1 MEGLFGSL
9 FDFNNDGKVDTFEQ
23 VAEFATFASIMEA
36 DEAEEQKT
44 ELEMSG
50 LDINELEF
58 MDSDERREAL
68 DDAGLDPDDYDF

>member
-36 DEAEEQKT
+36 DEAEE
-44 ELEMSG
+44 
-50 LDINELEF
+50 
-58 MDSDERREAL
+58 
-68 DDAGLDPDDYDF
+68 

>member
-23 VAEFATFASIMEA
+23 VAEFATFASIMET

-68 DDAGLDPDDYDF
+68 DGAGLDPDDYDF